1 MVKYSSYHDNN
12 KKDNYRSDRNL
23 GFNKMH
29 LIKKVIYV
37 YIFFQKETKY
47 TYEYL

>member
-1 MVKYSSYHDNN
+1 MVKYSSYHDN

-23 GFNKMH
+23 GINKMH

-37 YIFFQKETKY
+37 YIFY
-47 TYEYL
+47 SS